1 MKPVTLRPLAT
12 FCLSFYLFAIIVSTD
27 SGNKLPIAAA
37 LFAFSVLLFFIF
49 RRTNR
54 NLYVKSVAIIVLA
67 LSAAF
72 AFTAFT
78 IDKPMREY
86 SIYEGEHHVTGKI
99 CNVEWTSSYSCGY
112 VAKIMEVD
120 GETVELK
127 VALSGMISSAEEISL
142 KEMLFFR
149 RLKQTRILIQDDIIL
164 APALFLPPRA
174 MSLSIRGKA
183 LI

>member
-37 LFAFSVLLFFIF
+37 LFALSVLLFFIF

-86 SIYEGEHHVTGKI
+86 S
-99 CNVEWTSSYSCGY
+99 
-112 VAKIMEVD
+112 
-120 GETVELK
+120 
-127 VALSGMISSAEEISL
+127 
-142 KEMLFFR
+142 
-149 RLKQTRILIQDDIIL
+149 
-164 APALFLPPRA
+164 
-174 MSLSIRGKA
+174 
-183 LI
+183 